1 MRNGCRSKNG
11 PQIRLQRLDL
21 LFLFRRREENVR
33 RGSRKIRQR
42 CRGGSTQF
50 VQLNL
55 KRPINNYKT
64 SFEATRRIVFV
75 AGPGVEILD
84 LVGPLQVFARAAD
97 MFRRE
102 NPGSPPI
109 YSVEVVT
116 ISRQRSLLANCG
128 LRITAH
134 KTFREAP
141 GKIDTL
147 LIAGGDA
154 IEQNRISPEA
164 VRWLKRIAKRIRRIG
179 SVCTGAMFL
188 ARAGLLDGRRAT
200 THWNWCR
207 TLIKHAPKARV
218 DPDPIFVRDEN
229 VYTSAGVTAG
239 MDLALALVEEDYGSR
254 LALQVARNLVLYLRR
269 PGGQSQ
275 FSAALSLQSTD
286 RKPLRELEAWVL
298 DNLDKPLTVPMLAQR
313 IAMSPRNFARVFAKE
328 MRTTPAKFVERLR
341 VETARRR
348 LEESQ
353 NTMETIA
360 SECGFGNVNSM
371 RNVFQ
376 RTLKIP
382 PGQYRRHFRH
392 VKRGKR

>member
-1 MRNGCRSKNG
+1 VTRNQNNG
-11 PQIRLQRLDL
+11 SPA
-21 LFLFRRREENVR
+21 
-33 RGSRKIRQR
+33 SRQ
-42 CRGGSTQF
+42 
-50 VQLNL
+50 
-55 KRPINNYKT
+55 
-64 SFEATRRIVFV
+64 TRRIVFV
-75 AGPGVEILD
+75 GAPGTEMLD
-84 LVGPLQVFARAAD
+84 LVGPLQVFARASE
-97 MFRRE
+97 MFARQ
-102 NPGSPPI
+102 NPGIPPL
-109 YSVEVVT
+109 YSVEV
-116 ISRQRSLLANCG
+116 ISASTHRSLLTNCG
-128 LRITAH
+128 VRITAH
-134 KTFREAP
+134 KTYREVR

-147 LIAGGDA
+147 LVAGGSA
-154 IEQNRISPEA
+154 IENDEVNLQV
-164 VRWLKRIAKRIRRIG
+164 VRWLRKISTRIRRIG
-179 SVCTGAMFL
+179 SVCTGAMLL

-200 THWNWCR
+200 THWNWCEVLMRRAPR
-207 TLIKHAPKARV
+207 TDV

-239 MDLALALVEEDYGSR
+239 MDLALALVEEDHGSK

-298 DNLDKPLTVPMLAQR
+298 DNLSKPITVSVLAQR
-313 IAMSPRNFARVFAKE
+313 VAMSPRNFARVFIKE
-328 MRTTPAKFVERLR
+328 MKTTPAKFVERLR

-353 NTMETIA
+353 NSMETIA

-392 VKRGKR
+392 VKHRKPKNK